1 MTCLNLNNFR
11 KLQRYA
17 MHSRRVFLIRS
28 LGAAVLFGSL
38 TASCQSTKATQ
49 AGDHI
54 KGATAITQVF
64 GDGQKLTAV
73 AVEFDQDI
81 DNSKLSVSTFKVD
94 GRTITKVYANTAAT
108 IADKGTNG
116 KYAIVELSPDDQGA
130 ALYAASGG
138 TRIRREAKASVTQTL
153 TVITKNGD
161 IYTANTKAIPTSK
174 VTNLIV
180 DDFKQF
186 EYKDS
191 KTGETLK
198 YNLFIPKNYD
208 LSKFYPL
215 VLFMH
220 DAGATSTETTT
231 TLVQGLGAVVW
242 ASPFDQAKRE
252 SFVLAPQYS
261 TQVVNDNSEASD
273 YLDTTVNLVN
283 WLTSQ
288 YNIDKNRLYTTGQSM
303 GAMMSIAM
311 DIKYPDLFA
320 ASFIV
325 AGQWDP
331 AKVKPLAKD
340 KLWIVVSQGDLKAYP
355 GENAITA
362 VLEQEGAK
370 VNRAVWNGRSTAA
383 EFAGAVKKMEALGS
397 PINYVALQKG
407 TVVPTGQKDDGGSNH
422 INTWRIAYT
431 IEGIRDWIFK
441 QHY

>member
-1 MTCLNLNNFR
+1 M
-11 KLQRYA
+11 
-17 MHSRRVFLIRS
+17 
-28 LGAAVLFGSL
+28 LFPSII
-38 TASCQSTKATQ
+38 ASCGDSKATQ

-54 KGATAITQVF
+54 KSATAITQVF

-81 DNSKLSVSTFKVD
+81 DNSKLSTSTFNVD
-94 GRTITKVYANTAAT
+94 GRTITKVYANTAAM
-108 IADKGTNG
+108 IANQGTNG
-116 KYAIVELSPDDQGA
+116 KCAIIELSPDDQGA
-130 ALYAASGG
+130 ALSAKVFAATGQ
-138 TRIRREAKASVTQTL
+138 TAIWREAKASVTQTG
-153 TVITKNGD
+153 TVTTTNGD
-161 IYTANTKAIPTSK
+161 MYPASTKAIATSK
-174 VTNLIV
+174 VANLIV

-186 EYKDS
+186 EYKDV
-191 KTGETLK
+191 KTGQTLK

-208 LSKFYPL
+208 KSKSYPL

-220 DAGATSTETTT
+220 DAGATSTVTTT

-242 ASPFDQAKRE
+242 ASPSDQTKHE

-261 TQVVNDNSEASD
+261 TQVVNDNSEATD
-273 YLDTTVNLVN
+273 DLDTTVNRVN

-288 YNIDKNRLYTTGQSM
+288 YSIDKNRLYTTGQSG

-331 AKVKPLAKD
+331 TKVKPLAQD

-362 VLEQEGAK
+362 ALEQEGAN
-370 VNRAVWNGRSTAA
+370 VSRAVWNGRSTAE
-383 EFAGAVKKMEALGS
+383 EFAAAVKKLETERN
-397 PINYVALQKG
+397 PIHYVALQKG
-407 TVVPTGQKDDGGSNH
+407 TVVPAGQTDDGGSNH
-422 INTWRIAYT
+422 INTWQIAYT
-431 IEGIRDWIFK
+431 IEGIRDWIFQ
-441 QHY
+441 QHK